1 MFILVE
7 TKENIKKI
15 SKMSKSIW
23 KEAYEDILTS
33 EQIDYMLDMFLSKE
47 AIKEQI
53 NQGYQ
58 YYMIKEDKPCGF
70 AAVKVDEKVFLSK
83 IYLLKDYRQ
92 KGILKDFINRMKDY
106 NKPIHL
112 TVNKKNKDAIAV
124 YEHLGFEITDSVI
137 TDIGNNYVMDDYVMT
152 YNNDI

>member
-23 KEAYEDILTS
+23 KETYGDILS
-33 EQIDYMLDMFLSKE
+33 ADQIDYMLDMFLSKE

-58 YYMIKEDKPCGF
+58 YYVIKTDKPCGF
-70 AAVKVDEKVFLSK
+70 AAVKVDDKVFLNK

-92 KGILKDFINRMKDY
+92 KGILKDFINKMKDY
-106 NKPIHL
+106 SKPIYL
-112 TVNKKNKDAIAV
+112 TVNKKNTVAITA
-124 YEHLGFEITDSVI
+124 YEHMGFKITDQI
-137 TDIGNNYVMDDYVMT
+137 TTDIGNNYVMDDFVMT
-152 YNNDI
+152 YSDDI